1 MTRVPARSTPMD
13 PNVQRF
19 TGFADIYDQ
28 YRPELPLVIG
38 EVLSQL
44 AGPERPLR
52 VVDIGSGTG
61 LSTRLWK
68 EFEATVIGIEPS
80 PDMRAIAARLQ
91 AIDRSQNNISFKEG
105 TSTDTGLAN
114 ACADVV
120 TVSQALHWMEPEP
133 TFLEIA
139 RILRARGVFAA
150 IDCDWP
156 PTIHPDLEQ
165 AYNECMT
172 RAEIA
177 EAKYGVSKGVRRW
190 SKDHHLSRIQGS
202 GLFGF
207 TKEIFCHSVENGD
220 TGRLVGLV
228 KSQGTV
234 AALVKHGLSEEEI
247 GISDLSRAAERILGD
262 RALSW
267 YWSYRIRIGV
277 K

>member
-1 MTRVPARSTPMD
+1 MD

-19 TGFADIYDQ
+19 TGFADIYDR

-44 AGPERPLR
+44 PGPERPLR

-68 EFEATVIGIEPS
+68 ELEATVIGIEPS
-80 PDMRAIAARLQ
+80 PDMRAVAARLQ
-91 AIDRSQNNISFKEG
+91 AIDRGQSNISFIEG
-105 TSTDTGLAN
+105 TSTNTGLAN

-133 TFLEIA
+133 TFLEIS
-139 RILRARGVFAA
+139 RILRAGGVFAA

-165 AYNECMT
+165 AFNGCMT

-177 EAKYGVSKGVRRW
+177 EAEYGVSKGVRRW
-190 SKDHHLSRIQGS
+190 SKDQHLSRIQGS

-220 TGRLVGLV
+220 AQRLVGLV

-234 AALVKHGLSEEEI
+234 ASLLKHGLSEEEI
-247 GISDLSRAAERILGD
+247 GISDLRRAAERILGD
-262 RALSW
+262 RTLSW
-267 YWSYRIRIGV
+267 FWSYRIQIGV